1 MTYLINMLE
10 GVNFSPSSTVEEIL
24 QNVRTII
31 STVKMSV
38 PLDRDFGVDYSF
50 VDKPTAKARA
60 MYSSEII
67 QAVKKYE
74 PRANIVSISFSADID
89 GKLSPKVEVSINGEV

>member
-1 MTYLINMLE
+1 MTYLIDTLD
-10 GVNFSPSSTVEEIL
+10 GVDFAPASTVEEIL

-31 STVKMSV
+31 STVKTSV
-38 PLDRDFGVDYSF
+38 PLDRDFGIDYSF
-50 VDKPTAKARA
+50 LDKPTAKAKA

-74 PRANIVSISFSADID
+74 PRASITSISFSADID
-89 GKLSPKVEVSINGEV
+89 GKLTPKVEVSINGTV